1 MNGRRNTAAKSK
13 KSSLI
18 DPNADVDDLLRAA
31 EDDLLL
37 RLQVNSHPIS
47 SSSSFSSLDPDLDR
61 RLQALRSQPFKSSS
75 PSESRKHGDEEVG
88 RILGDDLAARFA
100 ALKASPGSDPV
111 ADRGGF
117 CDEGGGEGS
126 EKEVEKVL
134 QWAMDAA
141 RLDAKSKDSSDGE
154 VGEGEDGSSHS
165 DEEDK
170 EQEEE
175 QEEESLGKEKR
186 KATAKTKKWFFF

>member
-47 SSSSFSSLDPDLDR
+47 SSSSSSLDPDLDR
-61 RLQALRSQPFKSSS
+61 RLQALRFQPVKSSA

-117 CDEGGGEGS
+117 CDDGGGEGS

-134 QWAMDAA
+134 QWAMDVA

-154 VGEGEDGSSHS
+154 VGEDEDGSSHG